1 MRRLFAPTAALATLI
16 VACSTESPAPPDQG
30 EGARDAPPSGQG
42 NTSSSSSSGASSG
55 TSTNGDCTTLVPSRR
70 PTWVDSFFGAAIYT
84 ELTSTLDPGYEDAI
98 GIRLRTGVGYLDNI
112 PRYEQTAG
120 TFDLADPI
128 EHDYRTCRHC
138 VFALMDVSGD
148 HIQHLYLAQSGTL
161 ELTFADVDTGEFAGS
176 LKNARLVEIAATG
189 YYAWEGPIAS
199 SGCLSIPEL
208 AFDTRAVPGGS
219 CRDAEDCPNAQ
230 ALRCVAGVC
239 TR

>member
-1 MRRLFAPTAALATLI
+1 MRELLALPLALSTL
-16 VACSTESPAPPDQG
+16 VLACSAEPAAPPDPR
-30 EGARDAPPSGQG
+30 EGAPVTLPSGG
-42 NTSSSSSSGASSG
+42 GGSSASSSSTSSSGG
-55 TSTNGDCTTLVPSRR
+55 STTGPCTTLVPSRR

-98 GIRLRTGVGYLDNI
+98 GIRLRTGVGYLDDI
-112 PRYEQTAG
+112 PRYEQTPG

-138 VFALMDVSGD
+138 VFALVDVSGD

-189 YYAWEGPIAS
+189 YYAWEGPFAD
-199 SGCLSIPEL
+199 SGCLSIPDL

-219 CRDAEDCPNAQ
+219 CRDAEDCPNAK
-230 ALRCVAGVC
+230 ALRCVGGVC